1 MVGRLGHF
9 LDQMSAGFQDFLVPQ
24 PGKGYNEEKVR
35 VNFFFNES
43 ESDLAPPQ

>member
-1 MVGRLGHF
+1 MAIVVGRLGHF

-35 VNFFFNES
+35 VNFFGMKVKVI
-43 ESDLAPPQ
+43 